1 MFSNSSPGARR
12 ALRATCA
19 ALALAAAPSA
29 WGQETGGSAA
39 EQNQDDPNMIIVQA
53 LKQNETLLD
62 TPATV
67 TVVEGS
73 ALQSANITSAQ
84 QLSGLV
90 PGYTSMQGVAGTSAS
105 FRGLGSNA
113 ADPVIESS
121 VGAFVDGVYLGHAR
135 DFVMPLYD
143 TQQIEFIAGTQST
156 LLGKN
161 TSLGAISI
169 TTRRPGD
176 ELRLEGSAAYTS
188 DIGALRVQ
196 GAADLPLG
204 NDLAVRAVGFFEK
217 EQGFVRNL
225 FLDRR
230 EQDVE
235 NWSGRLVLDGNVSDA
250 VRLTAIYQHDRR
262 RSDGQNFELL
272 TDPNF
277 TIEGT
282 ARSLGQTLYE
292 SVPNDRTYS
301 GSERLIP
308 GAPAGTLPFDDHNSD
323 RLTAIV
329 EIDMGSG
336 LTLTSQSSY
345 LKWDSTRLVDLD
357 LVAFRLLDLQDDERN
372 EVLSQEIR
380 IASDESS
387 RFSYMVGLFYYY
399 NDYSLRRGVASDLG
413 LSLDSLSAVG
423 TNSWSAFASGRYD
436 LSDHFA
442 LRAGIRQSWEDK
454 RATYDISGNLALPIA
469 RTRLPT
475 TSNNELDGNIGLDFT
490 PNGRTLIY
498 ASYSRGSKA
507 GGYQSTPDSLDV
519 AAYGTEAAYTKEL
532 GAKFKFGGDTW
543 LQFALFDTIVKN
555 FQAGRLVVQPG
566 FPLPQAVISNVDAR
580 TTGAEAS
587 GRLAVG
593 QGLSL
598 TASLTYADSRFTE
611 GLLSEV
617 APGVF
622 APEISD
628 GMRLP
633 RAPRWS
639 GQFSALYETTLSD
652 ALELQLRGTIRYSS
666 AFDLQFRT
674 SQPLAPRSEQRAL
687 VDLEAR
693 IASDSGW
700 SLAVLGNNL
709 TNIRRPT
716 FTSEHL
722 LDGDAFYGTR
732 NRPRTVSLQL
742 GLAF

>member
-1 MFSNSSPGARR
+1 M
-12 ALRATCA
+12 ALG
-19 ALALAAAPSA
+19 AAPSA
-29 WGQETGGSAA
+29 WAQGTGASAA
-39 EQNQDDPNMIIVQA
+39 EESHYDQDIIVQA
-53 LKQNETLLD
+53 LKQNQALLD

-67 TVVEGS
+67 TVVDGS
-73 ALQSANITSAQ
+73 ALQSANVTSAQ

-90 PGYTSMQGVAGTSAS
+90 PGYTSMQGIAGTSAS

-113 ADPVIESS
+113 ADPAIESS
-121 VGAFVDGVYLGHAR
+121 VGAFVDGIYLGHAR

-161 TSLGAISI
+161 TSLGAISV
-169 TTRRPGD
+169 TTRRPGN
-176 ELRLEGSAAYTS
+176 ETRFEGSAAYTS
-188 DIGALRVQ
+188 DIGALRIQSAV
-196 GAADLPLG
+196 DLPLG

-217 EQGFVRNL
+217 EKGFVRNL
-225 FLDRR
+225 FLNRR

-235 NWSGRLVLDGNVSDA
+235 NWSGRLVLDGNVIDA

-262 RSDGQNFELL
+262 RADGQNFELL

-301 GSERLIP
+301 GSERLLP
-308 GAPAGTLPFDDHNSD
+308 GTPAGALPFDDQNSD
-323 RLTAIV
+323 RLTAIFD
-329 EIDMGSG
+329 IDMGSG
-336 LTLTSQSSY
+336 LTLTSQTSY
-345 LKWDSTRLVDLD
+345 LKWDSKRLMDLD
-357 LVAFRLLDLQDDERN
+357 LVAFRLLDIQDDERN
-372 EVLSQEIR
+372 KVLSQEIR
-380 IASDESS
+380 VSSDESR
-387 RFSYMVGLFYYY
+387 RFSYTVGIFYYH
-399 NDYSLRRGVASDLG
+399 NDYSIRREVASDLG
-413 LSLDSLSAVG
+413 LSLDALSAVR
-423 TNSWSAFASGRYD
+423 TNSWSGFASGRYD
-436 LSDHFA
+436 LLDHFA

-454 RATYDISGNLALPIA
+454 RATYDISGNLAQPIA

-475 TSNNELDGNIGLDFT
+475 TGSNELDGNIGLDFT
-490 PNGRTLIY
+490 PNDRTLIY
-498 ASYSRGSKA
+498 VSYARGSKA

-519 AAYGTEAAYTKEL
+519 AAYGAEAAYTKEL
-532 GAKFKFGGDTW
+532 GAKFKFGGGTW
-543 LQFALFDTIVKN
+543 LQLALFNTIVRN

-566 FPLPQAVISNVDAR
+566 SPLPQAVISNVDAR
-580 TTGAEAS
+580 TTGAEVS

-593 QGLSL
+593 RGLSL
-598 TASLTYADSRFTE
+598 TASLTYADARFTE

-639 GQFSALYETTLSD
+639 GQFGALYETSLSD
-652 ALELQLRGTIRYSS
+652 ALEFQLRGTVRYSS
-666 AFDLQFRT
+666 SFDLQFRT
-674 SQPLAPRSEQRAL
+674 SQPLAPRSGQRAL

-693 IASDSGW
+693 IAGDSGW

-709 TNIRRPT
+709 TNVRRPT

-732 NRPRTVSLQL
+732 NRPRTISLQL